1 MIALLYYKDNVIST
15 ANEKITAFFKNAER
29 NVFMDKQT
37 FYSELSERLAKLD
50 VSRDY
55 IERHLSQFNSYFEGK
70 NDEEIASEIERLGDL
85 DRVAARIKRMTDK
98 LAVQTEAVSE
108 AEDMSS
114 APDGTQPLEQENC
127 KDAPTEMSEDVSGD
141 ADGVSAAA
149 PLPVAVDDTAAGNGD
164 LNAEAVFEDDDVISF
179 TPISTNTDA
188 SLDEL
193 FDDLAEKNAD
203 ESFSPGH
210 KRGREAD
217 VDPDHM
223 VRSDLDEELVRKNTK
238 KFWLLFAVTSPITL
252 VVLGAT
258 AAAFALLFFLIAV
271 LIIAFVAGLVA
282 VTAAGTLISVL
293 GLIFGVVQAITTLPI
308 GLYECG
314 LSIMIG
320 ASAMFV
326 GIVLYNIAV
335 RLLPYAAK
343 WALLLVKLVIRKYK
357 ELFVYLKK
365 ECIGL

>member
-1 MIALLYYKDNVIST
+1 MH
-15 ANEKITAFFKNAER
+15 R
-29 NVFMDKQT
+29 
-37 FYSELSERLAKLD
+37 
-50 VSRDY
+50 
-55 IERHLSQFNSYFEGK
+55 
-70 NDEEIASEIERLGDL
+70 
-85 DRVAARIKRMTDK
+85 K
-98 LAVQTEAVSE
+98 LAAHRGFTGTLQTCH
-108 AEDMSS
+108 EDDSRRLRS
-114 APDGTQPLEQENC
+114 KLNIGELFTKQ
-127 KDAPTEMSEDVSGD
+127 GD
-141 ADGVSAAA
+141 HFI
-149 PLPVAVDDTAAGNGD
+149 VDDFDDLLAGGQALKDFRADTLLGN
-164 LNAEAVFEDDDVISF
+164 
-179 TPISTNTDA
+179 